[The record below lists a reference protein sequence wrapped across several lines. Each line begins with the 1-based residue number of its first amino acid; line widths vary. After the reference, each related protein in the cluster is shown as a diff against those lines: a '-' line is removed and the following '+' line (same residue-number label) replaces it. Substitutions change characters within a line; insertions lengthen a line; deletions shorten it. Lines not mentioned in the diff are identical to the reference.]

1 MKFEAWHLMCGGG
14 WSIAWEYC
22 SQRTCKNHKNL
33 WVVLNNFS
41 EVLVPML
48 KTSRHVQMQE
58 WIIVHMY
65 QIEAMMDASPFL
77 VPFVWSNSL
86 KNKNPKARS
95 FSMTASSHSLG
106 SRGTGHFPQWH
117 SGHSYYCLR
126 ALALLS
132 YVCTRSS
139 WWVKCPENQSPSCYD
154 F

>member
-1 MKFEAWHLMCGGG
+1 MGSTEQFLRSTCSYAQNQQACADARMN
-14 WSIAWEYC
+14 YC
-22 SQRTCKNHKNL
+22 SYVPNRSHDGCK
-33 WVVLNNFS
+33 S
-41 EVLVPML
+41 I
-48 KTSRHVQMQE
+48 SG
-58 WIIVHMY
+58 
-65 QIEAMMDASPFL
+65 PFCL
-77 VPFVWSNSL
+77 IQFT
-86 KNKNPKARS
+86 KNPKARS